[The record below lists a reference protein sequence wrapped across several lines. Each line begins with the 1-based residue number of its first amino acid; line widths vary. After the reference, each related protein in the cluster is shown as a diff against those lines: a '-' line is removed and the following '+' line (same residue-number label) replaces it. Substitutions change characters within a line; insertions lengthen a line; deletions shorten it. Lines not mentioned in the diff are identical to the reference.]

1 MNLPEKSDEGREIE
15 EMIFVFRGHRVMMDR
30 DLARLYGVETK
41 YLNRQVRRNY
51 KRFPEEFVF
60 QLSKKETEELV
71 TNWHRF
77 SSLKHSSALPMA
89 FTEHGVGMLAGV
101 LNSEQAIQMSVRI
114 IKEFVRLRRLVHA
127 HKELA
132 RRLGQLEQK
141 IVSHDE
147 SIAELLEA
155 MHRIIDE
162 PFGAKRRIGFT
173 PD

>member
-1 MNLPEKSDEGREIE
+1 MNSSKMSDENREIE
-15 EMIFVFRGHRVMMDR
+15 EMIFVFRGHRVMVDR

-60 QLSKKETEELV
+60 QLSKKETDELV

-77 SSLKHSSALPMA
+77 GSLKHSSVLPMA

-101 LNSEQAIQMSVRI
+101 LNSERAIQLSVKI

-132 RRLGQLEQK
+132 RRLGQLEEK
-141 IVSHDE
+141 ITSHDE

-155 MHRIIDE
+155 MHLIIDE

>member
-1 MNLPEKSDEGREIE
+1 MNLPGKSEAGREIE

-41 YLNRQVRRNY
+41 YLNRQVRRNH

-77 SSLKHSSALPMA
+77 SSLKHSSVLPMA

-101 LNSEQAIQMSVRI
+101 LNSEQAIKMSVKI

-127 HKELA
+127 HKELS

-147 SIAELLEA
+147 SIVELLEA
-155 MHRIIDE
+155 MHLIIDE
-162 PFGAKRRIGFT
+162 PLGAKRRIGFT

>member
-1 MNLPEKSDEGREIE
+1 MNLPEKADEGREIE
-15 EMIFVFRGHRVMMDR
+15 EMIFVFRGHRVMVDR

-51 KRFPEEFVF
+51 KRFPEAFVF

-77 SSLKHSSALPMA
+77 SSLKHSSVLPMA

-101 LNSEQAIQMSVRI
+101 LNSEQAIEMSVKI
-114 IKEFVRLRRLVHA
+114 IKEFVRLRRLVFA

-132 RRLGQLEQK
+132 RRLGQLERK

-147 SIAELLEA
+147 SISELLDA

-162 PFGAKRRIGFT
+162 PFGAKRRIGFS